1 LCYEHPFLKTL
12 GEFGWKQHVSTATHE
27 NGHIL
32 DLVLTRNGSFSP
44 IGPVS
49 VHPSVSDHSL
59 VCFEISIP
67 RPLKEKKFRLVRNL
81 KKVDVSL
88 FWSDFWNALLHTSTI
103 NNECDDANEAF
114 KLYEST
120 AKYII
125 DRHAPIKNR
134 LIVQR
139 QTLVKFNPDFV
150 KLNQNTREKEKLW
163 RQTKLTI
170 HRDLFK
176 MARNQ
181 YLSHLRKHKMAALK
195 EKLINSNASIK
206 EIWQMLANHTGS
218 SLKCSRKLQSQSS
231 TSLSSNDLAKY
242 FVEKCSKIVDQSSSF
257 VKEQN
262 VSSLEGK
269 RFISEF
275 RPSTNVEI
283 SNILKNM
290 SSNKVS
296 PNDVIPIRF
305 LKRDPVIPSFI
316 SQLCNASLSQGSYP
330 DDLKRAIITPVIK
343 KAEGNKD
350 NPDNYRPIS
359 NLKVIGKVIEN
370 VVSQRLSEC
379 LESNSY
385 LHAAQSAYRKY
396 HSTETAALCVFNDWR
411 MALDKGCVVLVA
423 SLDVSAAFDTINH
436 NILLG
441 RLMETGVVGRAHKW
455 FKSYLTNRTAVVR
468 CGEEV
473 SDTYGLRSGV
483 PQGSIL
489 GPALFNVYMANL
501 AKRLKK

>member
-32 DLVLTRNGSFSP
+32 DLVLIKNGSFSP
-44 IGPVS
+44 IDPVS
-49 VHPSVSDHSL
+49 VHLSVSDHSL

-139 QTLVKFNPDFV
+139 QTLVKFNPDIV

-181 YLSHLRKHKMAALK
+181 YLSHLRKHKLAALK

-206 EIWQMLANHTGS
+206 EIWKMLANHTGS

-231 TSLSSNDLAKY
+231 ISLSSNDLAKY
-242 FVEKCSKIVDQSSSF
+242 FVEKCSIIVDQSSSF

-343 KAEGNKD
+343 KS
-350 NPDNYRPIS
+350 R
-359 NLKVIGKVIEN
+359 GK
-370 VVSQRLSEC
+370 
-379 LESNSY
+379 
-385 LHAAQSAYRKY
+385 
-396 HSTETAALCVFNDWR
+396 
-411 MALDKGCVVLVA
+411 
-423 SLDVSAAFDTINH
+423 
-436 NILLG
+436 
-441 RLMETGVVGRAHKW
+441 
-455 FKSYLTNRTAVVR
+455 
-468 CGEEV
+468 
-473 SDTYGLRSGV
+473 
-483 PQGSIL
+483 
-489 GPALFNVYMANL
+489 
-501 AKRLKK
+501 